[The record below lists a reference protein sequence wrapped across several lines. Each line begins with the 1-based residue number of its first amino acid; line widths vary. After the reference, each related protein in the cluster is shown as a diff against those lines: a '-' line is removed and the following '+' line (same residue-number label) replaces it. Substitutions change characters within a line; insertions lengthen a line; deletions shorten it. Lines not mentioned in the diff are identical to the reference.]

1 MYITQNLFGGRFC
14 FALEEIWVFPN
25 YYFKNRQSN
34 AEMVFIDS
42 KYVSE
47 DMFINTFNTLDSFQW
62 EIVTFENDSCCNFYY
77 KCRK

>member
-1 MYITQNLFGGRFC
+1 ML
-14 FALEEIWVFPN
+14 
-25 YYFKNRQSN
+25 K
-34 AEMVFIDS
+34 MVFIDS

-47 DMFINTFNTLDSFQW
+47 DIFINTFNTLDSFQW